1 MSNTDSGSA
10 SNGTTIVNQSGGVSV
25 EAETVNIGGDLIA
38 RDKIVNNVTSIYQR
52 ALTAAEEARQAHS
65 IETEYLARGV
75 SVYAER
81 LRTNATKTDDR
92 GGPYKGLLEYR
103 LSDTEIFFGRER
115 AIGEVLLHL
124 DRNPLTVLHSE
135 SGAGKTSL
143 LQAGVSARL
152 IVNGHLPIYCRPYDV
167 SPAQAIKQA
176 LLPNLSQTPGLSSAS
191 LRDFLW
197 QVCNVL
203 GANTTLYILLDQF
216 EEFFLHLDETQ
227 RAAFVRELAE
237 CLNDAGLN
245 ARWLLA
251 LRSEFFGQLA
261 NFRPRISSPFENDY
275 RLNRLTRDEAE
286 AVIAKP
292 ADRYG
297 VSFAAGL
304 IDTLLDD
311 LGKTD
316 ITPPQIQL
324 VCSALYGE
332 LGDAKTITR
341 ELYEREGGAAGILRG
356 HLERVLNRVPATQRP
371 AARQLLE
378 ALISSEPRRI
388 IRTRAD
394 LVAEL
399 KKLSVA
405 PEVFDAVLDQLIQS
419 RLIRVEG
426 ESADAGEVSYE
437 LAHDYLLDEIKLD
450 PAVQA
455 RKAAQELLD
464 REVQSY
470 QRYGT
475 LLSDDKLA
483 ILQPRRGELV
493 VSDAS
498 RALLDKSE
506 RAFRRRRGLVF
517 GGVGLVV
524 TLIIVGAISV
534 FTAIG
539 AGQQRQAAIDQ
550 QYMAE
555 TKAAD
560 AVALRATSEASSV
573 MAQQEQAL
581 AVSREATAVARE
593 ASANQALQKAFEQT
607 GVVPVGKTPSA
618 LVFAANF
625 LWVANADDNT
635 VQAIDPATGQI
646 KHTVSVGKQPSDL
659 LFAAERLWVLNNGD
673 NTVQA
678 IDPATAQPGAP
689 LHVGDESNRLT
700 FDGQYIWVSS
710 VTSGTTLLQTIDPI
724 TAKVSVSTKDEN
736 IMADLLAYD
745 GQQLWANGR
754 ADNYGQLVAL
764 NPETGVE
771 LGTVSFGGEGD
782 GNVGIPEAAIFDGQR
797 LWIVTHSEAGSY
809 SLQVIDPQ
817 QRIARQVLAGDLSSL
832 FLRYSTVFNIAFDG
846 QRVWLANR
854 VDNTL
859 QAIDPDLGLSSAPL
873 RVGAE
878 PVAMTY
884 GAGHLWVAN
893 RRDNTVQAIDP
904 VQLPSAPLKSDPN
917 PRALLAMN
925 DRLWISSDSA
935 LRSLRLTD
943 GQWGPTIPLTSP
955 TSMTQD
961 GQRLWVVSSWS
972 PSGTLVAINPVSN
985 IVMTERTFDQSVNK
999 ILFAQNRLWVATNDS
1014 LTAVDPNT
1022 LAILSNTPVTPRD
1035 MIFDG
1040 KQLVDLRLG
1049 SCEVDRSGYWE
1060 RAQFHFSRL

>member
-135 SGAGKTSL
+135 SGTGKTSL

-245 ARWLLA
+245 VRWLLA

-371 AARQLLE
+371 AARRLLE

-517 GGVGLVV
+517 GGIGLVIV
-524 TLIIVGAISV
+524 LIVVGVIASV
-534 FTAIG
+534 TAIG
-539 AGQQRQAAIDQ
+539 AQSSAQNAQRLQ
-550 QYMAE
+550 
-555 TKAAD
+555 
-560 AVALRATSEASSV
+560 ATSEAGAALAATERAV
-573 MAQQEQAL
+573 AQREAGAAQELQATSEAAAAI
-581 AVSREATAVARE
+581 AVSREAA
-593 ASANQALQKAFEQT
+593 ANQALEAAFQQT
-607 GVVPVGKTPSA
+607 GVAPVGKRPIAVA
-618 LVFAANF
+618 LAGGKVWVANSEDGTLQAIEPGTGQIIQTSPAGSYPNRLLAIDNQLWIAGASNPDLVLIDVTSGKIERSVELAGIPLAMTLGDDD
-625 LWVANADDNT
+625 LWVAVNQDDFLT
-635 VQAIDPATGQI
+635 LQSIDPRTATL
-646 KHTVSVGKQPSDL
+646 KTTFRTRFNVSLPE
-659 LFAAERLWVLNNGD
+659 AALKPVLPRN
-673 NTVQA
+673 A
-678 IDPATAQPGAP
+678 
-689 LHVGDESNRLT
+689 
-700 FDGQYIWVSS
+700 
-710 VTSGTTLLQTIDPI
+710 
-724 TAKVSVSTKDEN
+724 
-736 IMADLLAYD
+736 LAYD
-745 GQQLWANGR
+745 GSQLWA
-754 ADNYGQLVAL
+754 VAGGAVVVVDAASGATKMEL
-764 NPETGVE
+764 HGDSIGGSSTFLATGV
-771 LGTVSFGGEGD
+771 
-782 GNVGIPEAAIFDGQR
+782 IFDGEQM
-797 LWIVTHSEAGSY
+797 WATA
-809 SLQVIDPQ
+809 
-817 QRIARQVLAGDLSSL
+817 
-832 FLRYSTVFNIAFDG
+832 
-846 QRVWLANR
+846 W
-854 VDNTL
+854 
-859 QAIDPDLGLSSAPL
+859 
-873 RVGAE
+873 
-878 PVAMTY
+878 
-884 GAGHLWVAN
+884 
-893 RRDNTVQAIDP
+893 
-904 VQLPSAPLKSDPN
+904 
-917 PRALLAMN
+917 
-925 DRLWISSDSA
+925 DRL
-935 LRSLRLTD
+935 
-943 GQWGPTIPLTSP
+943 SP
-955 TSMTQD
+955 A
-961 GQRLWVVSSWS
+961 SSW
-972 PSGTLVAINPVSN
+972 
-985 IVMTERTFDQSVNK
+985 
-999 ILFAQNRLWVATNDS
+999 
-1014 LTAVDPNT
+1014 
-1022 LAILSNTPVTPRD
+1022 
-1035 MIFDG
+1035 
-1040 KQLVDLRLG
+1040 
-1049 SCEVDRSGYWE
+1049 
-1060 RAQFHFSRL
+1060 